1 MFFNINKSCRKSA
14 TSGPFQNKIVYF
26 SFSPKIVWTLLNTD
40 STSSEL
46 SRLGCGIDG
55 GGLWKV
61 NFCLEMTSEKIK
73 YSKII
78 GLCTTK
84 GKCRSE
90 EWFEML

>member
-1 MFFNINKSCRKSA
+1 
-14 TSGPFQNKIVYF
+14 
-26 SFSPKIVWTLLNTD
+26 LNTD

-55 GGLWKV
+55 GGLLKV

-84 GKCRSE
+84 GKCRPE
-90 EWFEML
+90 E